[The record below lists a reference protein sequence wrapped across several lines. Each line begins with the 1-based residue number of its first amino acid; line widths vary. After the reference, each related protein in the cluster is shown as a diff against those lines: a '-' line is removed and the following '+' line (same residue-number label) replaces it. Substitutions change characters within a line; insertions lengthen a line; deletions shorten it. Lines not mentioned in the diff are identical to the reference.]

1 MTNIP
6 YPPQRQLSVGEVL
19 DLSFG
24 IYRATVGKCLLF
36 AGFAVITG
44 QLANIYTLA
53 RGRPLLGVTTWQDLL
68 LQARDPGL
76 WAVYLVGTALTAV
89 FYSAVL
95 LRQRAL
101 IGNGAAG
108 GEVAAATRRLP
119 ALIGLGLLFL
129 ASGLVLWVPLALTVV
144 SGSAWAALLALAGAL
159 ALCYWFVAASC
170 AHTILMIDGFGPAA
184 SLSRSWRL
192 TSGSFW
198 RLSVI
203 YTVAFIILIVLYLVT
218 AAIAGFVAG
227 ALGRGDFAIATASA
241 EVVGVALGAIAIPF
255 YGALALAVL
264 GDLKVRKEGAD
275 LERRISSATA

>member
-1 MTNIP
+1 MPTIP

-19 DLSFG
+19 DLTFR

-36 AGFAVITG
+36 AGFGVISG

-53 RGRPLLGVTTWQDLL
+53 RGRPLMRATTLQDLAAEL
-68 LQARDPGL
+68 RDPQL
-76 WAVYLVGTALTAV
+76 WALYLVGAVLTMV
-89 FYSAVL
+89 FYAAVL

-101 IGNGAAG
+101 IVEGTAG
-108 GEVAAATRRLP
+108 GELAAAVRRVP
-119 ALIGLGLLFL
+119 ALIGLGLLVVLGIVALFAPAGLIGGMMRGVLIL
-129 ASGLVLWVPLALTVV
+129 AAVIVLSYGLIAV
-144 SGSAWAALLALAGAL
+144 
-159 ALCYWFVAASC
+159 SC
-170 AHTILMIDGFGPAA
+170 AQTILLLDGAGPAA

-192 TSGSFW
+192 TAGSFW

-203 YTVAFIILIVLYLVT
+203 YTVALIILFVLYMVT

-227 ALGRGDFAIATASA
+227 ILGRGDFAIATASA
-241 EVVGVALGAIAIPF
+241 EVVGVALGALATPF
-255 YGALALAVL
+255 YSALALAVL